1 MLLRADVDPA
11 AVRRTDGPGCATR
24 RAPPGGEPITSCTVA
39 VVLALL
45 SSLLWGSAD
54 FLGGTLSRRIPA
66 VLVVLASQTAGLAL
80 AVLIAAITGAFG
92 APLGYL
98 PWAVVS
104 GLVGAGGLLLFYRA
118 LAIGTMGV
126 VSPIAALGVVVP
138 VAIALTTGR
147 LPSAM
152 VLVGLVVAIIGVL
165 AVSGPERSSAAGAL
179 TVLMGLGAA
188 VGFGLALYAIARGSQ
203 YSPVMTMVAMRV
215 TSVTVLAV
223 VAALSQRRT
232 GIRGL
237 ASPRQWL
244 LVAAAGV
251 LDVSA
256 NLAFAYAT
264 RHGALA
270 IVAVLG
276 SLYPA
281 ATVLLARLVHGER
294 LGRLQQAGV
303 LAALVGVALISAG
316 S

>member
-1 MLLRADVDPA
+1 M
-11 AVRRTDGPGCATR
+11 AVL
-24 RAPPGGEPITSCTVA
+24 
-39 VVLALL
+39 LALL

-54 FLGGTLSRRIPA
+54 FLGGTLSRRMPA
-66 VLVVLASQTAGLAL
+66 LLVVLASQAAGLLLAL
-80 AVLIAAITGAFG
+80 VVAVVTGSFG
-92 APLGYL
+92 ASLGYL
-98 PWAVVS
+98 PWAMAS
-104 GLVGAGGLLLFYRA
+104 GLVGAVGLLLFYRA

-138 VAIALTTGR
+138 VAIALATGR
-147 LPSAM
+147 WPSAL
-152 VLVGLVVAIIGVL
+152 VLVGLVVAILGVL
-165 AVSGPERSSAAGAL
+165 AVSGPERSSAAGAS

-188 VGFGLALYAIARGSQ
+188 VGFGLALYSIARGSQ

-215 TSVTVLAV
+215 TSVTVLAG
-223 VAALSQRRT
+223 VAALTLRRA
-232 GIRGL
+232 GIRGV

-264 RHGALA
+264 VHGALA

-294 LGRLQQAGV
+294 LGRLQQVGV